1 MSVCAGEGG
10 CSKALFCSGEKY
22 FEQQRKIFFFSH
34 SVIFLGENLYLYPQ
48 IKIMEQKFKFSPNV
62 MLVDAVHLDRVGRD
76 IAAHFEPLVK
86 RKLPEADLA
95 TLLECL
101 SLDAGILPG
110 ENEMQVIFVY
120 ELGHEQMKFCS
131 PAHLEREIHGMAFRG
146 STGEFSLYAF
156 QPSGMATREALFAE
170 ALQLAGEDKNVKRIL
185 FAPDEAAD
193 VTALEKVIREI
204 KGKDALTMFGMN
216 PPEQAYP
223 CRFEWLGFAVL
234 QALGIRSE
242 ELE

>member
-1 MSVCAGEGG
+1 
-10 CSKALFCSGEKY
+10 
-22 FEQQRKIFFFSH
+22 
-34 SVIFLGENLYLYPQ
+34 
-48 IKIMEQKFKFSPNV
+48 MEQKFKFSPNV

-95 TLLECL
+95 TLLDCL

-120 ELGHEQMKFCS
+120 EPGHEQMKFCS